1 MARKGIPVDT
11 EILNSGPTLADIL
24 TQKEVAALTR
34 IPLSTLRY
42 YRHIGTKGP
51 RSFLLGNRVVY
62 RRPTF
67 STGSSSSTT
76 PKGRGPA
83 RRDEPNPPRRRR
95 GLT

>member
-1 MARKGIPVDT
+1 VDT

-42 YRHIGTKGP
+42 YRHIGSKGP

-62 RRPTF
+62 WRSDLLDWIEQQYNAEGER
-67 STGSSSSTT
+67 TG
-76 PKGRGPA
+76 A
-83 RRDEPNPPRRRR
+83 A
-95 GLT
+95 